1 MNIADEI
8 FAGKYQFEKGINF
21 KKYFTGNYQL

>member
-1 MNIADEI
+1 MADEI
-8 FAGKYQFEKGINF
+8 FAEKYQFEKGVNF

>member
-1 MNIADEI
+1 MADEI
-8 FAGKYQFEKGINF
+8 FAEKYQFEKGINV

>member
-1 MNIADEI
+1 MADEI